1 MYAIAKDAASPF
13 KDIARAKLTRWGFN
27 WERECCLLDE
37 NLANLLITFT
47 GNHRDVFPCVDYR
60 DRLHGLN
67 IFLHRSV
74 MKTLNLIPLTAEQ
87 KRLLDTRLRV
97 VGSRYT
103 FRDSQNQAYRQQRS
117 IFSDT
122 NTTAVDK
129 VCILFLL
136 PAVLGHRAEII
147 PRFVREQLLTA
158 IAYSQLLVIAARGNR
173 AYTANELDHIFN
185 CGWVIIFGAL
195 QSVVSALYQRQWNL
209 HQRNPDGFH
218 MPEPPNLRQKD
229 ASASATEDES
239 KIGGKGRFSHGD
251 LALVHQ
257 HWVESVIS
265 AGCFSAHCTEA
276 AEAYHKLCMRR

>member
-1 MYAIAKDAASPF
+1 M
-13 KDIARAKLTRWGFN
+13 
-27 WERECCLLDE
+27 
-37 NLANLLITFT
+37 
-47 GNHRDVFPCVDYR
+47 
-60 DRLHGLN
+60 HGLF

-74 MKTLNLIPLTAEQ
+74 KETLNLIPLTAAQ
-87 KRLLDTRLRV
+87 KRLLDTRLRIV
-97 VGSRYT
+97 SSRCT
-103 FRDSQNQAYRQQRS
+103 FRDSQNKAYRQQRS

-158 IAYSQLLVIAARGNR
+158 IAYSQLLIIAARGNR
-173 AYTANELDHIFN
+173 AYTANELDQIFN
-185 CGWVIIFGAL
+185 VGWVIIFGAL
-195 QSVVSALYQRQWNL
+195 QSVVNAVHQRQQSL
-209 HQRNPDGFH
+209 HQRNPDGFD
-218 MPEPPNLRQKD
+218 MPKPIKLRQKD
-229 ASASATEDES
+229 EAASATEDTEDES
-239 KIGGKGRFSHGD
+239 NIGGRGRFSHGD

-265 AGCFSAHCTEA
+265 AGCFSTHCTEA